1 MLYPDSVLNYMSSYY
16 KIILLDVEKL
26 DKAPNNGACKGR
38 KSFRYTEASTKYIMY
53 ILYIISILVHI
64 HAVNTI

>member
-1 MLYPDSVLNYMSSYY
+1 MLYPDSVLNYLSSYY

-26 DKAPNNGACKGR
+26 DKPNNGACKGR